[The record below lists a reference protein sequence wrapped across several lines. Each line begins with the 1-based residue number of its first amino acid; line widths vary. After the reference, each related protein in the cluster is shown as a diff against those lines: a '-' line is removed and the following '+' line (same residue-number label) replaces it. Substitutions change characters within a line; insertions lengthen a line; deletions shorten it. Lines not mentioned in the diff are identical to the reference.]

1 MPFRK
6 TNYLLIKLFTCKY
19 DRVKT
24 HGRSLLNS
32 EIKACKQKTIDAINR
47 IPVSFTLMINPL
59 AIFVSSLS
67 LDWKQ
72 YVAEYVFE
80 DMSAVLSDTY
90 DDDM

>member
-1 MPFRK
+1 
-6 TNYLLIKLFTCKY
+6 
-19 DRVKT
+19 
-24 HGRSLLNS
+24 
-32 EIKACKQKTIDAINR
+32 
-47 IPVSFTLMINPL
+47 MINPL

-80 DMSAVLSDTY
+80 DMSVVLSDTY

>member
-1 MPFRK
+1 
-6 TNYLLIKLFTCKY
+6 
-19 DRVKT
+19 
-24 HGRSLLNS
+24 
-32 EIKACKQKTIDAINR
+32 
-47 IPVSFTLMINPL
+47 MINPS

>member
-1 MPFRK
+1 
-6 TNYLLIKLFTCKY
+6 
-19 DRVKT
+19 
-24 HGRSLLNS
+24 
-32 EIKACKQKTIDAINR
+32 
-47 IPVSFTLMINPL
+47 MINPL

-67 LDWKQ
+67 LDLKQ

>member
-1 MPFRK
+1 
-6 TNYLLIKLFTCKY
+6 
-19 DRVKT
+19 
-24 HGRSLLNS
+24 
-32 EIKACKQKTIDAINR
+32 
-47 IPVSFTLMINPL
+47 MINPL

-90 DDDM
+90 DDDMERRIVDHITDVKKSFYHPLCVVNRLQEKHVLQSSSTGFR